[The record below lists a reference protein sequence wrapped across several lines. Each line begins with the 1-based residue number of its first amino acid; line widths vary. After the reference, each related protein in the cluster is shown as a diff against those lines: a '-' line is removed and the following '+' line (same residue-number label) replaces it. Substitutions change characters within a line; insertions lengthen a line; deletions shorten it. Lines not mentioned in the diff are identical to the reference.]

1 MAQWGREDAKA
12 NVTASSTFEK
22 SNGCPIGTYALVGG
36 GGGDNAHFGN
46 TLGSRANTDQNMF
59 GNVTVGAF
67 VTGMAVGVFGVDVT
81 EQSVSNAYG
90 MANPGWNVRRAGTGY
105 VGLAVP
111 ATQAAQKFANGE
123 TVTVSNGTTNA
134 TLKAV
139 TNATGNIVSFTI
151 ADAGTGWVNASVMA
165 VTWNHDVQWVA
176 NVRVTGSTSLF
187 DNADYIVCT
196 NGTVNC
202 VSNVVTNATGG
213 ITNTTLA
220 GQITEAGLFANTVGA
235 GNVVIN
241 CYAANGA
248 VSNGQ
253 GATFAVLLANSALT
267 DTITLTAGG
276 RAGRVSWETLVAMR
290 TLGMASDTIA
300 ANAVVGDASDDTI
313 LPDS

>member
-12 NVTASSTFEK
+12 NVTASSTYEK
-22 SNGCPIGTYALVGG
+22 SNGAPIGTYALVGG

-46 TLGSRANTDQNMF
+46 TLGARANTDQNMF

-81 EQSVSNAYG
+81 EQQVSNAYG

-105 VGLAVP
+105 VSQAVP

-123 TVTVSNGTTNA
+123 TIIVSNGVTNA
-134 TLKAV
+134 TLLAV
-139 TNATGNIVSFTI
+139 TNTNGNIVSFTVY
-151 ADAGTGWVNASVMA
+151 DAGGGWAQSADMA

-176 NVRVTGSTSLF
+176 NVQVTGSTTLF
-187 DNADYIVCT
+187 DNADYIVCS

-202 VSNVVTNATGG
+202 TANVTTNLTGG
-213 ITNTTLA
+213 VTNTTLA
-220 GQITEAGLFANTVGA
+220 SGITEAGLFANTVGIS
-235 GNVVIN
+235 NVVIN
-241 CYAANGA
+241 VYAANGA

-253 GATFAVLLANSALT
+253 GATFSVKLVNSALT